1 MECPPGTGTFQ
12 GGQHLRREH
21 YELFQCMNF
30 ILFLEHPCANVKHT
44 IKSVNPMLKTRLK
57 IPDLGVIG
65 IQMGDKAMD
74 KADVSW
80 VRASMKRKWPRT
92 ELSRMLIFP
101 GGASQGQCEGASRDR
116 INVNCQKEESM

>member
-1 MECPPGTGTFQ
+1 
-12 GGQHLRREH
+12 
-21 YELFQCMNF
+21 MNF
-30 ILFLEHPCANVKHT
+30 MLFLEHPRANVKHT

-80 VRASMKRKWPRT
+80 VRASMKTMKRKWSIT

-116 INVNCQKEESM
+116 INVNCQKDESM